1 MNRDNPPKT
10 SSPVPGAA
18 YIRYSSEMQ
27 SDSFSL
33 DAQLRQIKEQAE
45 RDGVEIVKVF
55 ADPAQSAYRKKYR
68 PGINAMREAA
78 RRGEFRILYV
88 HKVDRLARR
97 LEWALEIV
105 HELQSLDISFKAVEQ
120 PFDLRTPEGK
130 LLFHLVS
137 SLGEFYS
144 DNLSK
149 ETNKGKLERSTQG
162 YHNGAVP
169 WGYISQLQGN
179 RKVGVPDPEK
189 APVVVEMFE
198 RYATGAYSDQQIA
211 EWLNVQGY
219 RTSRDHPFGKDTVRD
234 MLCNM
239 YYLGK
244 ISYRGMT
251 VRPKGVSFR
260 STPRRVSEGQHQPI
274 ITQGLWDRCQ
284 AVRASRR
291 VAVKTIKK
299 TVRINLLQ
307 GLVVCVHCGRRL
319 RIQTPKRCPT
329 YYREDSHLRGYHD
342 CPYNGQSVRA
352 EVIDAQIA
360 ELIQSIHLPENW
372 EPTVRQMLDVHSERA
387 DPEAER
393 KEIRSMLRL
402 MRDNYERG
410 LYEGEEYQ
418 YWQKVNALKE
428 KLSLLERV
436 PESSINR
443 AARTL
448 LDLRETWENS
458 TKEER
463 KDLVHIMI
471 QEVGVDLEIKRI
483 LWVKARPDYEPLF
496 SILNGLRQDDD
507 RRFWLERSEA
517 QENHCETG
525 ADTGQ
530 SSTGIEILLQ
540 VSDKTLSRN
549 TLTRAEE
556 YVK

>member
-1 MNRDNPPKT
+1 MKRNNRSET
-10 SSPVPGAA
+10 SLPIPGAA

-33 DAQLRQIKEQAE
+33 DAQLRQIREQAE

-97 LEWALEIV
+97 LEWSLEIV
-105 HELQSLDISFKAVEQ
+105 HELQALDISFKAVEQ

-169 WGYISQLQGN
+169 WGYVSQLRGN

-211 EWLNVQGY
+211 EWLNEQGF

-234 MLCNM
+234 MLCNT
-239 YYLGK
+239 YFVGK
-244 ISYRGMT
+244 IRYRGMT

-260 STPRRVSEGQHQPI
+260 STPPQVSEGQHEPI
-274 ITQGLWDRCQ
+274 INEELWQRAQ

-291 VAVKTIKK
+291 ATVKTIKK
-299 TVRINLLQ
+299 TVRVNLLQ
-307 GLVVCVHCGRRL
+307 SLVVCTNCGRRL
-319 RIQTPKRCPT
+319 RIQTPKNCPT
-329 YYREDSHLRGYHD
+329 YYREESYLRGYHD
-342 CPYNGQSVRA
+342 CPYTGQSARA

-372 EPTVRQMLDVHSERA
+372 EPIVRQMLDNQRERA

-402 MRDNYERG
+402 MRDNFERG

-418 YWQKVNALKE
+418 YWQKVSGLKE
-428 KLSLLERV
+428 KLALLERV
-436 PESSINR
+436 PEPALNR

-448 LDLRETWENS
+448 LDLRETWKNS

-471 QEVGVDLEIKRI
+471 QEVGVDVTIKRV

-496 SILNGLRQDDD
+496 SILDEMRQDAN
-507 RRFWLERSEA
+507 RRFWIERLDAPEDNCDIGEEMEQTVTEVKIA
-517 QENHCETG
+517 FP
-525 ADTGQ
+525 
-530 SSTGIEILLQ
+530 
-540 VSDKTLSRN
+540 VSHN
-549 TLTRAEE
+549 TLTIVEE
-556 YVK
+556 YVQ

>member
-1 MNRDNPPKT
+1 MNRNNHLET
-10 SSPVPGAA
+10 SPLIPGAA

-45 RDGVEIVKVF
+45 RDGVEIIKVF

-78 RRGEFRILYV
+78 RRGEFKILYV

-97 LEWALEIV
+97 LEWSLEIV
-105 HELQSLDISFKAVEQ
+105 HELQSLDINFKAVQQ

-130 LLFHLVS
+130 LLFHLIS

-144 DNLSK
+144 DNVSK
-149 ETNKGKLERSTQG
+149 ETNKGKLERSLQG

-169 WGYISQLQGN
+169 WGYTSQLIGI

-211 EWLNVQGY
+211 EWLNAQGF
-219 RTSRDHPFGKDTVRD
+219 RTNRDHPFGKDTVRD
-234 MLCNM
+234 MLCNT
-239 YYLGK
+239 YYVGV
-244 ISYRGMT
+244 IRYRGMT
-251 VRPKGVSFR
+251 VRPKGVSYR
-260 STPRRVSEGQHQPI
+260 STPPQVSEGQHEPI
-274 ITQGLWDRCQ
+274 ISEELWQRSQ

-291 VAVKTIKK
+291 ATVKTIKK
-299 TVRINLLQ
+299 TVRVNLLQ
-307 GLVVCVHCGRRL
+307 GLVVCTNCGRRL
-319 RIQTPKRCPT
+319 RIQTPKNCPT
-329 YYREDSHLRGYHD
+329 YYREESYLRGYHD
-342 CPYNGQSVRA
+342 CPYTGQSVRA

-360 ELIQSIHLPENW
+360 KLIQSIHLPENW
-372 EPTVRQMLDVHSERA
+372 EPIVRQMLDNQRERA

-402 MRDNYERG
+402 MRDNFERG

-418 YWQKVNALKE
+418 YWQKVSGLKE
-428 KLSLLERV
+428 KLALLERV
-436 PESSINR
+436 PEPALNR

-448 LDLRETWENS
+448 LDLRQTWENS

-471 QEVGVDLEIKRI
+471 QEVGVDVTIKRV

-496 SILNGLRQDDD
+496 SILDGMRQD
-507 RRFWLERSEA
+507 A
-517 QENHCETG
+517 
-525 ADTGQ
+525 
-530 SSTGIEILLQ
+530 
-540 VSDKTLSRN
+540 
-549 TLTRAEE
+549 
-556 YVK
+556 